1 MEQVL
6 ACWALTFPGDQRRV
20 KAAPCLAEGG
30 IAGLHRAGAH
40 LSSQRCQ
47 ESSVSA
53 RLVRILL
60 GLVTALWFSA
70 SAAAEPLVIHAGG
83 SAYKFEVEIVTTPET
98 RAQGL
103 MFRKSLAPNA
113 GMLFIYPGEQPVSF
127 WMKNTLIPLDM
138 LFVRADGSI
147 AHIAH
152 NAAPLDET
160 PIDSGA
166 AVKAVLEVNGG
177 TADALG
183 IKEGDRVEYQDHPA
197 R

>member
-1 MEQVL
+1 
-6 ACWALTFPGDQRRV
+6 
-20 KAAPCLAEGG
+20 
-30 IAGLHRAGAH
+30 LH
-40 LSSQRCQ
+40 
-47 ESSVSA
+47 V
-53 RLVRILL
+53 VRFLQGL
-60 GLVTALWFSA
+60 GLVLALCFGALEASA
-70 SAAAEPLVIHAGG
+70 AAAEPLVIHAGG

-103 MFRKSLAPNA
+103 MFRKSLAANG

-138 LFVRADGSI
+138 LFVREDGSI

-152 NAAPLDET
+152 NAIPHDET

-177 TADALG
+177 TANALG
-183 IKEGDRVEYQDHPA
+183 IKEGDRVEYQPQPA
-197 R
+197 Q

>member
-1 MEQVL
+1 MSLRAVRFL
-6 ACWALTFPGDQRRV
+6 VFASFWSLVAALCFG
-20 KAAPCLAEGG
+20 
-30 IAGLHRAGAH
+30 
-40 LSSQRCQ
+40 
-47 ESSVSA
+47 
-53 RLVRILL
+53 
-60 GLVTALWFSA
+60 A
-70 SAAAEPLVIHAGG
+70 SAVAAEPLVIHAGG
-83 SAYKFEVEIVTTPET
+83 SAYKFEVEIVATPET

-103 MFRKSLAPNA
+103 MFREKLAANA

-138 LFVRADGSI
+138 LFLKADGRI

-152 NAAPLDET
+152 SAVPHDET

-183 IKEGDRVEYQDHPA
+183 IKEGDRVEYPERPSH
-197 R
+197 

>member
-1 MEQVL
+1 LRLFRFLLSLV
-6 ACWALTFPGDQRRV
+6 AALVF
-20 KAAPCLAEGG
+20 G
-30 IAGLHRAGAH
+30 I
-40 LSSQRCQ
+40 
-47 ESSVSA
+47 VSA
-53 RLVRILL
+53 E
-60 GLVTALWFSA
+60 
-70 SAAAEPLVIHAGG
+70 AEPLVIHAGG

-103 MFRKSLAPNA
+103 MYREAMAANA

-138 LFVRADGSI
+138 LFLKADGSI

-152 NAAPLDET
+152 NAVPMDET

-177 TADALG
+177 TAAALG
-183 IKEGDRVEYQDHPA
+183 IREGDRVEYQSQPA
-197 R
+197 Q

>member
-1 MEQVL
+1 M
-6 ACWALTFPGDQRRV
+6 
-20 KAAPCLAEGG
+20 
-30 IAGLHRAGAH
+30 
-40 LSSQRCQ
+40 
-47 ESSVSA
+47 
-53 RLVRILL
+53 VRFLL
-60 GLVTALWFSA
+60 GLVAALVFGA
-70 SAAAEPLVIHAGG
+70 TVAIAEPLVIHAGG

-98 RAQGL
+98 RSQGL
-103 MFRKSLAPNA
+103 MYRKAMAANA

-138 LFVRADGSI
+138 LFLKADGSI

-152 NAAPLDET
+152 NAVPLDET

-177 TADALG
+177 TAAALG
-183 IKEGDRVEYQDHPA
+183 IKEGDRVDYPDRPS

>member
-1 MEQVL
+1 LRLFRFLLSLV
-6 ACWALTFPGDQRRV
+6 AALVF
-20 KAAPCLAEGG
+20 G
-30 IAGLHRAGAH
+30 I
-40 LSSQRCQ
+40 
-47 ESSVSA
+47 VSA
-53 RLVRILL
+53 E
-60 GLVTALWFSA
+60 
-70 SAAAEPLVIHAGG
+70 AEPLVIHAGG

-103 MFRKSLAPNA
+103 MYREAMAANA
-113 GMLFIYPGEQPVSF
+113 GMLFIYPDEQPVSF

-152 NAAPLDET
+152 DAVPFDET

-177 TADALG
+177 TANALG
-183 IKEGDRVEYQDHPA
+183 IREGDRVEYQNHPA
-197 R
+197 Q

>member
-1 MEQVL
+1 VRL
-6 ACWALTFPGDQRRV
+6 
-20 KAAPCLAEGG
+20 
-30 IAGLHRAGAH
+30 RA
-40 LSSQRCQ
+40 
-47 ESSVSA
+47 
-53 RLVRILL
+53 VRILL
-60 GLVTALWFSA
+60 GLITALLFGQTA
-70 SAAAEPLVIHAGG
+70 AAAEPLVIHSGG

-98 RAQGL
+98 RAHGL
-103 MFRKSLAPNA
+103 MFREKLAPNA

-152 NAAPLDET
+152 NAVPHDET

-177 TADALG
+177 TAAALG
-183 IKEGDRVEYQDHPA
+183 IKEGDRVEYRTQPA
-197 R
+197 Q